1 MTFELNNENF
11 LMFAIK
17 NYDNPSCKG
26 MADFNND
33 LKKIK
38 YIKRLLSRYNAG
50 KGLKVRLILNH
61 IIILINLFGPDACV
75 KILFFKFEE
84 KYWPQLKT
92 FLIFLNALPTNIQI
106 NSKTN
111 ECDIPIDMVIAN
123 ELRKI

>member
-1 MTFELNNENF
+1 
-11 LMFAIK
+11 MFAIK

-84 KYWPQLKT
+84 KYWAQLKT

>member
-84 KYWPQLKT
+84 KYWAQLKT